1 MCYFSFR
8 AGVKQE
14 EEELRGSLDEFLM
27 WFMSN
32 SHFCKTQTTRL
43 PSETKKKLIATVADT
58 GGKYIKN
65 SASNSHKTSVENRDI
80 PVAQTIG
87 SCEARTCKRSEFFK
101 EDPTLKKTVDG

>member
-1 MCYFSFR
+1 MNFSCGSCPTAIFVKHKQDYR
-8 AGVKQE
+8 ARQ
-14 EEELRGSLDEFLM
+14 
-27 WFMSN
+27 
-32 SHFCKTQTTRL
+32 
-43 PSETKKKLIATVADT
+43 KKKLIATVADT

-80 PVAQTIG
+80 TVAQTIG